1 MQSIRNKNPLAILE
15 DESEEHNTRLERME
29 KEMLEV
35 FNKKLSLK
43 LRKIQETQETLMEE
57 VQRNKRNVEKMK
69 LEMLSAREN
78 YEKEKSD
85 ILFDSV
91 SPSHSNKSG
100 VSLSSTNSTRKIFK
114 FNFDQLKMKWKNL
127 ESMKLYLIN
136 VFYPLYAVSIIF

>member
-15 DESEEHNTRLERME
+15 DESKEHMKRLERME

-43 LRKIQETQETLMEE
+43 LRKIQETQETLMAE
-57 VQRNKRNVEKMK
+57 VERNRRNVEKMK

-85 ILFDSV
+85 ILFESV

-100 VSLSSTNSTRKIFK
+100 MSLSSTTSSNRKIFK
-114 FNFDQLKMKWKNL
+114 FNFDQLKTK
-127 ESMKLYLIN
+127 
-136 VFYPLYAVSIIF
+136 

>member
-15 DESEEHNTRLERME
+15 DESEEHIKRLERME

-35 FNKKLSLK
+35 FNKKLALK
-43 LRKIQETQETLMEE
+43 LRKIQETQETLMAE
-57 VQRNKRNVEKMK
+57 VERNRRNVEKLK

-85 ILFDSV
+85 ILFDNV

-100 VSLSSTNSTRKIFK
+100 MSLSSTTSSNRKIFK
-114 FNFDQLKMKWKNL
+114 FNFDQLKMKWMNL
-127 ESMKLYLIN
+127 
-136 VFYPLYAVSIIF
+136 

>member
-15 DESEEHNTRLERME
+15 DESEEHIKRLERME

-35 FNKKLSLK
+35 FNKKLTLK

-57 VQRNKRNVEKMK
+57 VERNRRTVEKMK
-69 LEMLSAREN
+69 LEMISAREN
-78 YEKEKSD
+78 YEKDKSD
-85 ILFDSV
+85 ILFESV

-114 FNFDQLKMKWKNL
+114 FNFDQLKMK
-127 ESMKLYLIN
+127 
-136 VFYPLYAVSIIF
+136 